1 MARPQNASGERTRQ
15 AILDAA
21 LTLFADRGFFGT
33 SIRDIAGAVGITE
46 SAIYN
51 YFPGKTELFEALF
64 TAEQQPV
71 MQRLSALKK
80 EPIHDARATLTS
92 LAIWIVNQFAE
103 PQQQELFRIF
113 LSDGVRLAKD
123 GQIHLLSRV
132 SIRYTTLEDL
142 MRRLVR
148 GGALRRADPEQ
159 LASEFIGPLLLWRLL
174 QVLGSDFAIVRNP
187 EAFAR
192 RHVEHFLNGAAAPRA
207 TVRPAPPTARSRP
220 TGRTAGQFRARV
232 SKTDTTEVEDV

>member
-1 MARPQNASGERTRQ
+1 VARPQNASGERTRQ

-21 LTLFADRGFFGT
+21 MTLFAERGFFGT
-33 SIRDIAGAVGITE
+33 SIRDIARAVGVSE

-64 TAEQQPV
+64 TAEQQSV
-71 MQRLSALKK
+71 MQRLSALRT
-80 EPIHDARATLTS
+80 EPIHDPRATLTS
-92 LAIWIVNQFAE
+92 LAVWVVTQFAE
-103 PQQQELFRIF
+103 PRQQELFRIF

-123 GQIHLLSRV
+123 GRIHLLASV
-132 SIRYTTLEDL
+132 SSRYTTLQDL

-148 GGALRRADPEQ
+148 NGALRRADPEQ

-187 EAFAR
+187 EEFAR
-192 RHVEHFLNGAAAPRA
+192 QHVEHFLNGAAGPTAA
-207 TVRPAPPTARSRP
+207 VRPARPTTRQRTSRVTARRFQP
-220 TGRTAGQFRARV
+220 RV
-232 SKTDTTEVEDV
+232 SKTDSTEAEDV

>member
-15 AILDAA
+15 AILEAA
-21 LTLFADRGFFGT
+21 LNLFAERGFFGT

-64 TAEQQPV
+64 SAEQESV
-71 MQRLSALKK
+71 MQMLSTLKR

-92 LAIWIVNQFAE
+92 LALFVVAQSTE
-103 PQQQELFRIF
+103 PSQQQLFRIF
-113 LSDGVRLAKD
+113 LSDGVRLARD
-123 GQIHLLSRV
+123 GRIHLLA
-132 SIRYTTLEDL
+132 SISNRYTTLQDL

-148 GGALRRADPEQ
+148 NGALRRADPEQ
-159 LASEFIGPLLLWRLL
+159 LASEFIGPLLLWRLMKAI
-174 QVLGSDFAIVRNP
+174 GSDFAIVRNP

-192 RHVEHFLNGAAAPRA
+192 RHVEHFLNGAARTAA
-207 TVRPAPPTARSRP
+207 VRPNRPAARRRPTAVTT
-220 TGRTAGQFRARV
+220 TGRFR
-232 SKTDTTEVEDV
+232 S

>member
-21 LTLFADRGFFGT
+21 LTLFAERGFFGT

-64 TAEQQPV
+64 SAEQASV
-71 MQRLSALKK
+71 MKVLSVLKN
-80 EPIHDARATLTS
+80 EPLPDARAALTS
-92 LAIWIVNQFAE
+92 LALWVVQQSTE
-103 PQQQELFRIF
+103 PRQQQLFRIF
-113 LSDGVRLAKD
+113 LSDGVRLARD
-123 GQIHLLSRV
+123 GRIHLLA
-132 SIRYTTLEDL
+132 SISHRYATLQEL

-148 GGALRRADPEQ
+148 SGALRRADPEQ
-159 LASEFIGPLLLWRLL
+159 LASEFIGPLLLWRLMTAI
-174 QVLGSDFAIVRNP
+174 GSDFAITRDP

-192 RHVEHFLNGAAAPRA
+192 QHVDHFLNGAGRTPSRLSA
-207 TVRPAPPTARSRP
+207 RPHGPSRRNKQIAGDLRSRI
-220 TGRTAGQFRARV
+220 RRHD
-232 SKTDTTEVEDV
+232 STEAEDV